1 MFALRMRTAS
11 LQGQVAQVLREG
23 ENLGHTNI
31 ARLAV
36 RRVAGKPDPG
46 KHHSKDHRDDD
57 LPSSRGC
64 RVTVDAAH
72 STLRPGPSH
81 PPPPPYS
88 HFKDQGL
95 ARWE

>member
-11 LQGQVAQVLREG
+11 LQGQVAQVLERRGEPGPHEHRE
-23 ENLGHTNI
+23 
-31 ARLAV
+31 AR
-36 RRVAGKPDPG
+36 RPDPG